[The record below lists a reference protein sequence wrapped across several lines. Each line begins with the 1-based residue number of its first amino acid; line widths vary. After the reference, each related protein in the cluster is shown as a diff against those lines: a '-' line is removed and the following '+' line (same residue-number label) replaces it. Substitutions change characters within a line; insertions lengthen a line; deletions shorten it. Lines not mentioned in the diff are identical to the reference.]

1 METRHRN
8 AFLRD
13 AAHAR
18 AMAMRRRV
26 FVEAAPVY
34 AEGP

>member
-1 METRHRN
+1 METRHRS

-13 AAHAR
+13 AALAR

-34 AEGP
+34 ADDP